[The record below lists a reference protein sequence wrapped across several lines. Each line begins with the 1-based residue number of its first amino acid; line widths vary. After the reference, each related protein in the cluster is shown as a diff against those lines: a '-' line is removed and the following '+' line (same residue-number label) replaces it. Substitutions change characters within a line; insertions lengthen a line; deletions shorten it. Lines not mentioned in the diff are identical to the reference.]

1 MPIKYCSKCAGK
13 TEYTAKIPKF
23 CASCGVDFSK
33 AFMPSEVTIAAPIS
47 EPIVNKQVIKVRPKI
62 QKANIETEEGEGTD
76 VYDRNDVQSMAY
88 ELMASISASDFIIQK
103 AGEAKVTLGSLMNNP
118 EKFQV
123 GERTSDNSQSSSE

>member
-62 QKANIETEEGEGTD
+62 QKANAEIEEGSD
-76 VYDRNDVQSMAY
+76 SYDLNDVQAMAY
-88 ELMASISASDFIIQK
+88 ELMASISASDFVIQK
-103 AGEAKVTLGSLMNNP
+103 GGDAKVTLGSLMNNP

-123 GERTSDNSQSSSE
+123 GQRTSENSQSSSE